1 MESQVCPIC
10 KETIG
15 DNDQV
20 SKLTVKGVASI
31 LEASLQRK
39 DEPLSCTVNQNV
51 HSNCRIKYTHNR
63 EIEKYIHVKPTSS
76 TENTFQ
82 PRQIWANLVNS
93 SFLVP
98 TNPKNRSVGNLKK
111 KENKK
116 NCPGQKES
124 IIIALQI

>member
-10 KETIG
+10 EDTIG

-31 LEASLQRK
+31 LEPSLQRK

-51 HSNCRIKYTHNR
+51 HSNCRIKCTHKR
-63 EIEKYIHVKPTSS
+63 EIEKYINVKPTSS
-76 TENTFQ
+76 STENAFQ
-82 PRQIWANLVNS
+82 PRQIRANLVNS

-98 TNPKNRSVGNLKK
+98 TNPKNRVGRSEIKK
-111 KENKK
+111 QTGN
-116 NCPGQKES
+116 
-124 IIIALQI
+124 